1 MKQIAARIAW
11 SVGLIL
17 AVVVMCFSLVHLAPG
32 DAALVIAG
40 DSGAGDPELIEEIR
54 EDLGLDDSYLIQLS
68 RYVGDVASGDL
79 GTSYRFNEP
88 VTSRLGDRIWPTILL
103 VATALVFAIVSGGLA
118 SGRPTA
124 LSTATSFLHHDYE
137 PGYYLW
143 ELAEVLRR
151 FVLVGVFTAR
161 RPESPVSHSVTVF
174 SLVGYSMPVFWTGY
188 LLIIAFA
195 SNVRWFPVAGMRDVR
210 LEGNRLEEW
219 LDVAHHLVLPAL
231 TLGLIYLAQYSRLSR
246 ASMLEVLQSDYVR
259 TARAKGLAE
268 RKVVYK
274 HALRNAVIPVITIA
288 GLQFGAL
295 LSGALLVE
303 TVFNW
308 PGLGRLAADSVFQRD
323 APVLLGV
330 LICSAVLVVV
340 INILTDVVYRMID
353 PRIRV
358 GGSS

>member
-17 AVVVMCFSLVHLAPG
+17 AVIVMCFSLVHLAPG

-40 DSGAGDPELIEEIR
+40 DSGAGDPELIEQIR
-54 EDLGLDDSYLIQLS
+54 EDLGLDDPYLVQLS
-68 RYVGDVASGDL
+68 RYIGDVASGDF

-88 VTSRLGDRIWPTILL
+88 VTSLIGDRIWPTILL
-103 VATALVFAIVSGGLA
+103 VTTALLFAIVIG
-118 SGRPTA
+118 
-124 LSTATSFLHHDYE
+124 
-137 PGYYLW
+137 
-143 ELAEVLRR
+143 
-151 FVLVGVFTAR
+151 VLVGVFTAR
-161 RPESPVSHSVTVF
+161 RPESPVSHGVTVF

-210 LEGNRLEEW
+210 LEGNRFEEW
-219 LDVAHHLVLPAL
+219 LDIAHHLVLPAL

>member
-17 AVVVMCFSLVHLAPG
+17 AVIVMCFSLVHLAPG

-54 EDLGLDDSYLIQLS
+54 EDLCLDDPYLIQLS

-79 GTSYRFNEP
+79 GTSYRFNES
-88 VTSRLGDRIWPTILL
+88 VTSLIGDRIWPTILL
-103 VATALVFAIVSGGLA
+103 VTTALLFAIVIG
-118 SGRPTA
+118 
-124 LSTATSFLHHDYE
+124 
-137 PGYYLW
+137 
-143 ELAEVLRR
+143 
-151 FVLVGVFTAR
+151 VLVGIFTAR
-161 RPESPVSHSVTVF
+161 RPESPVSHGVTVF

-195 SNVRWFPVAGMRDVR
+195 SNVRWFPIAGMRDVR
-210 LEGNRLEEW
+210 FEGNRFEEW
-219 LDVAHHLVLPAL
+219 LDIAHHLVLPAL

-330 LICSAVLVVV
+330 LICSAALVVV

-358 GGSS
+358 GGGS

>member
-17 AVVVMCFSLVHLAPG
+17 AVIVMCFSLVHLAPG

-54 EDLGLDDSYLIQLS
+54 EDLGLDDPYLIQLS

-79 GTSYRFNEP
+79 GTSYRFNES
-88 VTSRLGDRIWPTILL
+88 VTSLIGDRIWPTILL
-103 VATALVFAIVSGGLA
+103 VTTALLFAIVIG
-118 SGRPTA
+118 
-124 LSTATSFLHHDYE
+124 
-137 PGYYLW
+137 
-143 ELAEVLRR
+143 
-151 FVLVGVFTAR
+151 VLVGIFTAR
-161 RPESPVSHSVTVF
+161 RPESPVSHGVTVF

-195 SNVRWFPVAGMRDVR
+195 SNVRWFPIAGMRDVR
-210 LEGNRLEEW
+210 FEGNRFEEW
-219 LDVAHHLVLPAL
+219 LDIAHHLVLPAL
-231 TLGLIYLAQYSRLSR
+231 TLGLIYLAQYARLSR

-330 LICSAVLVVV
+330 LICSAALVVV

-358 GGSS
+358 GGGS

>member
-17 AVVVMCFSLVHLAPG
+17 AVIVMCFSLVHLAPG

-54 EDLGLDDSYLIQLS
+54 EDLGLDDPYLIQLS

-79 GTSYRFNEP
+79 GTSYRFNES
-88 VTSRLGDRIWPTILL
+88 VTSLIGDRIWPTILL
-103 VATALVFAIVSGGLA
+103 VTTALLFAIVIG
-118 SGRPTA
+118 
-124 LSTATSFLHHDYE
+124 
-137 PGYYLW
+137 
-143 ELAEVLRR
+143 
-151 FVLVGVFTAR
+151 VLVGIFTAR
-161 RPESPVSHSVTVF
+161 RPESPVSHGVTVF

-195 SNVRWFPVAGMRDVR
+195 SNVRWFPIAGMRDVR
-210 LEGNRLEEW
+210 FEGNRFEEW
-219 LDVAHHLVLPAL
+219 LDIAHHLVLPAL

-274 HALRNAVIPVITIA
+274 HALRNAVIPVVTIA

-330 LICSAVLVVV
+330 LICSAALVVV

-358 GGSS
+358 GGGS

>member
-17 AVVVMCFSLVHLAPG
+17 AVIVMCFSLVHLAPG

-40 DSGAGDPELIEEIR
+40 ESGAGDPELIEQIR
-54 EDLGLDDSYLIQLS
+54 EDLGLDDPYLVQLS
-68 RYVGDVASGDL
+68 RYIGDVASGDF

-88 VTSRLGDRIWPTILL
+88 VTSLIGDRIWPTILL
-103 VATALVFAIVSGGLA
+103 VTTALLFATVIG
-118 SGRPTA
+118 
-124 LSTATSFLHHDYE
+124 
-137 PGYYLW
+137 
-143 ELAEVLRR
+143 
-151 FVLVGVFTAR
+151 VLVGVFTAR
-161 RPESPVSHSVTVF
+161 RPESPVSHGVTVF

-210 LEGNRLEEW
+210 LEGNRFEEW
-219 LDVAHHLVLPAL
+219 LDIAHHLVLPAL

>member
-17 AVVVMCFSLVHLAPG
+17 AVIVMCFSLVHLAPG

-40 DSGAGDPELIEEIR
+40 ESGAGDPELIEEIR
-54 EDLGLDDSYLIQLS
+54 EDLGLDDSYLVQLS

-79 GTSYRFNEP
+79 GTSYRFNES
-88 VTSRLGDRIWPTILL
+88 VTSLIGDRIWPTILL
-103 VATALVFAIVSGGLA
+103 VMTALVFAIVIG
-118 SGRPTA
+118 
-124 LSTATSFLHHDYE
+124 
-137 PGYYLW
+137 
-143 ELAEVLRR
+143 
-151 FVLVGVFTAR
+151 VLVGVFTAR
-161 RPESPVSHSVTVF
+161 RPESPVSHGVTVF

-210 LEGNRLEEW
+210 FEGNRFEEW
-219 LDVAHHLVLPAL
+219 LDIAHHLVLPAL

-330 LICSAVLVVV
+330 LICSAALVVV

-358 GGSS
+358 GGST

>member
-17 AVVVMCFSLVHLAPG
+17 AVIVMCFSLVHLAPG

-54 EDLGLDDSYLIQLS
+54 EDLGLDDPYLIQLS

-79 GTSYRFNEP
+79 GTSYRFNES
-88 VTSRLGDRIWPTILL
+88 VTSLIGDRIWPTILL
-103 VATALVFAIVSGGLA
+103 VTTALLFAIVIG
-118 SGRPTA
+118 
-124 LSTATSFLHHDYE
+124 
-137 PGYYLW
+137 
-143 ELAEVLRR
+143 
-151 FVLVGVFTAR
+151 VLVGIFTAR
-161 RPESPVSHSVTVF
+161 RPESPVSHGVTVF

-210 LEGNRLEEW
+210 FEGNRFEEW
-219 LDVAHHLVLPAL
+219 LDIAHHLVLPAL

>member
-17 AVVVMCFSLVHLAPG
+17 AVIVMCFSLVHLAPG

-54 EDLGLDDSYLIQLS
+54 EDLGLDDPYLIQLS

-79 GTSYRFNEP
+79 GTSYRFNES
-88 VTSRLGDRIWPTILL
+88 VTSLIGDRIWPTILL
-103 VATALVFAIVSGGLA
+103 VTTALVFAIVIG
-118 SGRPTA
+118 
-124 LSTATSFLHHDYE
+124 
-137 PGYYLW
+137 
-143 ELAEVLRR
+143 
-151 FVLVGVFTAR
+151 VLVGIFTAR
-161 RPESPVSHSVTVF
+161 RPESPVSHGVTVF

-210 LEGNRLEEW
+210 LEGNRFEEW
-219 LDVAHHLVLPAL
+219 LDIAHHLVLPAL

-358 GGSS
+358 GGGS

>member
-1 MKQIAARIAW
+1 MRQIAARVAW

-17 AVVVMCFSLVHLAPG
+17 AVIVMCFSLVHLAPG

-40 DSGAGDPELIEEIR
+40 ESGAGDPELIEQIR
-54 EDLGLDDSYLIQLS
+54 EDLGLDDPYLVQLS
-68 RYVGDVASGDL
+68 RYVGDVASGDF

-88 VTSRLGDRIWPTILL
+88 VTSLIGDRIWPTILL
-103 VATALVFAIVSGGLA
+103 VTTALVFAIVIG
-118 SGRPTA
+118 
-124 LSTATSFLHHDYE
+124 
-137 PGYYLW
+137 
-143 ELAEVLRR
+143 
-151 FVLVGVFTAR
+151 VLVGVFTAR
-161 RPESPVSHSVTVF
+161 RPESPVSHGVTVF

-210 LEGNRLEEW
+210 LEGNRFEEW
-219 LDVAHHLVLPAL
+219 LDIAHHLVLPAL

>member
-17 AVVVMCFSLVHLAPG
+17 AVIVMCFSLVHLAPG

-40 DSGAGDPELIEEIR
+40 DSGAGDPELIEQIR
-54 EDLGLDDSYLIQLS
+54 EDLGLDDPYLVQLS
-68 RYVGDVASGDL
+68 RYVGDVASGDF

-88 VTSRLGDRIWPTILL
+88 VTSLIGDRIWPTILL
-103 VATALVFAIVSGGLA
+103 VTTALLFAIVIG
-118 SGRPTA
+118 
-124 LSTATSFLHHDYE
+124 
-137 PGYYLW
+137 
-143 ELAEVLRR
+143 
-151 FVLVGVFTAR
+151 VLVGVFTAR
-161 RPESPVSHSVTVF
+161 RPESPVSHGVTVF

-210 LEGNRLEEW
+210 LEGNRFEEW
-219 LDVAHHLVLPAL
+219 LDIAHHLVLPAL

-330 LICSAVLVVV
+330 LISSAVLVVV

>member
-17 AVVVMCFSLVHLAPG
+17 AVIVMCFSLVHLAPG

-40 DSGAGDPELIEEIR
+40 ESGAGDPELIEQIR
-54 EDLGLDDSYLIQLS
+54 EDLGLDDPYLVQLS
-68 RYVGDVASGDL
+68 RYIGDVASGDF

-88 VTSRLGDRIWPTILL
+88 VTSLIGDRIWPTILL
-103 VATALVFAIVSGGLA
+103 VTTALLFAIVIG
-118 SGRPTA
+118 
-124 LSTATSFLHHDYE
+124 
-137 PGYYLW
+137 
-143 ELAEVLRR
+143 
-151 FVLVGVFTAR
+151 VLVGIFTAR
-161 RPESPVSHSVTVF
+161 RPESPVSHGVTVF

-210 LEGNRLEEW
+210 FEGNRFEEW
-219 LDVAHHLVLPAL
+219 LDIAHHLVLPSL

>member
-17 AVVVMCFSLVHLAPG
+17 AVIVMCFSLVHLAPG

-54 EDLGLDDSYLIQLS
+54 EDLGLDDPYLIQLS

-79 GTSYRFNEP
+79 GTSYRFNES
-88 VTSRLGDRIWPTILL
+88 VTSLIGDRIWPTILL
-103 VATALVFAIVSGGLA
+103 VTTALLFAIVIG
-118 SGRPTA
+118 
-124 LSTATSFLHHDYE
+124 
-137 PGYYLW
+137 
-143 ELAEVLRR
+143 
-151 FVLVGVFTAR
+151 VLVGVFTAR
-161 RPESPVSHSVTVF
+161 RPESPVSHGVTVF

-210 LEGNRLEEW
+210 FKGNRFEEW
-219 LDVAHHLVLPAL
+219 LDIAHHLVLPAL

-330 LICSAVLVVV
+330 LICSAALVVV

-358 GGSS
+358 GGGS

>member
-17 AVVVMCFSLVHLAPG
+17 AVIVMCFSLVHLAPG

-40 DSGAGDPELIEEIR
+40 DSGSGDPELIEEIR

-68 RYVGDVASGDL
+68 RYVGDVVSGDL

-88 VTSRLGDRIWPTILL
+88 VTSLIGDRIWPTILL
-103 VATALVFAIVSGGLA
+103 VTTALLFAIVIG
-118 SGRPTA
+118 
-124 LSTATSFLHHDYE
+124 
-137 PGYYLW
+137 
-143 ELAEVLRR
+143 
-151 FVLVGVFTAR
+151 VLVGVFTAR
-161 RPESPVSHSVTVF
+161 RPESPVSHGVTVF

-210 LEGNRLEEW
+210 FEGNRLEEC
-219 LDVAHHLVLPAL
+219 LDIAHHLVLPAL

-330 LICSAVLVVV
+330 LICSAALVVV
-340 INILTDVVYRMID
+340 INILTDVIYRMID

>member
-17 AVVVMCFSLVHLAPG
+17 AVIVMCFSLVHLAPG

-54 EDLGLDDSYLIQLS
+54 EDLGLDDPYLIQLS

-79 GTSYRFNEP
+79 GTSYRFNES
-88 VTSRLGDRIWPTILL
+88 VTSLIGDRIWPTILL
-103 VATALVFAIVSGGLA
+103 VTTALLFAIVIG
-118 SGRPTA
+118 
-124 LSTATSFLHHDYE
+124 
-137 PGYYLW
+137 
-143 ELAEVLRR
+143 
-151 FVLVGVFTAR
+151 VLVGIFTAR
-161 RPESPVSHSVTVF
+161 RPESPVSHGVTVF

-195 SNVRWFPVAGMRDVR
+195 SNVRWFPIAGMRDVR
-210 LEGNRLEEW
+210 FEGNRFEEW
-219 LDVAHHLVLPAL
+219 LDIAHHLVLPAL

-330 LICSAVLVVV
+330 LICSAALVVV

-358 GGSS
+358 GGGS

>member
-17 AVVVMCFSLVHLAPG
+17 AVIVMCFSLVHLAPG

-40 DSGAGDPELIEEIR
+40 ESGAGDPELIEQIR
-54 EDLGLDDSYLIQLS
+54 EDLGLDDPYLVQLS
-68 RYVGDVASGDL
+68 RYVGDVASGDF

-88 VTSRLGDRIWPTILL
+88 VTSLIGDRIWPTILL
-103 VATALVFAIVSGGLA
+103 VTTALVFAIVIG
-118 SGRPTA
+118 
-124 LSTATSFLHHDYE
+124 
-137 PGYYLW
+137 
-143 ELAEVLRR
+143 
-151 FVLVGVFTAR
+151 VLVGVFTAR
-161 RPESPVSHSVTVF
+161 RPESPVSHGVTVF

-210 LEGNRLEEW
+210 FEGNRFEEW
-219 LDVAHHLVLPAL
+219 LDIAHHLVLPAL

>member
-17 AVVVMCFSLVHLAPG
+17 AVIVMCFSLVHLAPG

-40 DSGAGDPELIEEIR
+40 DSGAGDPELIEQIR
-54 EDLGLDDSYLIQLS
+54 EDLGLDDPYLVQLS
-68 RYVGDVASGDL
+68 RYVGDVASGDF

-88 VTSRLGDRIWPTILL
+88 VTSLIGDRIWPTILL
-103 VATALVFAIVSGGLA
+103 VTTALVFAIVIG
-118 SGRPTA
+118 
-124 LSTATSFLHHDYE
+124 
-137 PGYYLW
+137 
-143 ELAEVLRR
+143 
-151 FVLVGVFTAR
+151 VLVGVFTAR
-161 RPESPVSHSVTVF
+161 RPESPVSHGVTVF

-210 LEGNRLEEW
+210 FEGNRFEEW
-219 LDVAHHLVLPAL
+219 LDIAHHLVLPAL

>member
-17 AVVVMCFSLVHLAPG
+17 AVIVMCFSLVHLAPG

-40 DSGAGDPELIEEIR
+40 DSGAGDPELIEQIR
-54 EDLGLDDSYLIQLS
+54 EDLGLDDPYLVQLS
-68 RYVGDVASGDL
+68 RYVGDVASGDF

-88 VTSRLGDRIWPTILL
+88 VTSLIGDRIWPTILL
-103 VATALVFAIVSGGLA
+103 VTTALLFAIVIG
-118 SGRPTA
+118 
-124 LSTATSFLHHDYE
+124 
-137 PGYYLW
+137 
-143 ELAEVLRR
+143 
-151 FVLVGVFTAR
+151 VLVGVFTAR
-161 RPESPVSHSVTVF
+161 RPESPVSHGVTVF

-195 SNVRWFPVAGMRDVR
+195 SNVRWFPVAGMCDVR
-210 LEGNRLEEW
+210 FEGNRFEEW
-219 LDVAHHLVLPAL
+219 LDIAHHLVLPAL

>member
-11 SVGLIL
+11 SFGLIL
-17 AVVVMCFSLVHLAPG
+17 AVIVMCFSLVHLAPG

-40 DSGAGDPELIEEIR
+40 DSGAGDPELIEDIR
-54 EDLGLDDSYLIQLS
+54 EDLGLDDPYLIQLS
-68 RYVGDVASGDL
+68 RYVGDVVSGDL
-79 GTSYRFNEP
+79 GTSYRFNES
-88 VTSRLGDRIWPTILL
+88 VTSLIGDRIWPTILL
-103 VATALVFAIVSGGLA
+103 VTTALLFAIVIG
-118 SGRPTA
+118 
-124 LSTATSFLHHDYE
+124 
-137 PGYYLW
+137 
-143 ELAEVLRR
+143 
-151 FVLVGVFTAR
+151 VLVGVFTAR
-161 RPESPVSHSVTVF
+161 RPESPVSHGVTVF

-210 LEGNRLEEW
+210 LEGNRFEEW
-219 LDVAHHLVLPAL
+219 LDIAHHLVLPAL

-330 LICSAVLVVV
+330 LICSAALVVV

-358 GGSS
+358 GGST

>member
-17 AVVVMCFSLVHLAPG
+17 AVIVMCFSLVHLAPG

-40 DSGAGDPELIEEIR
+40 DSGAGDPELIKEIR

-88 VTSRLGDRIWPTILL
+88 VTSLIGDRIWPTILL
-103 VATALVFAIVSGGLA
+103 VMTALLFAIVIG
-118 SGRPTA
+118 
-124 LSTATSFLHHDYE
+124 
-137 PGYYLW
+137 
-143 ELAEVLRR
+143 
-151 FVLVGVFTAR
+151 VLVGVFTAR
-161 RPESPVSHSVTVF
+161 RPESPVSHGVTVF

-188 LLIIAFA
+188 LLIIALA

-210 LEGNRLEEW
+210 FEGNRLEEW
-219 LDVAHHLVLPAL
+219 LDIAHHLVLPAL
-231 TLGLIYLAQYSRLSR
+231 TLGLIYIAQYSRLSR

>member
-17 AVVVMCFSLVHLAPG
+17 AVIVMCFSLVHLAPG

-40 DSGAGDPELIEEIR
+40 ESGAGDPELIEQIR
-54 EDLGLDDSYLIQLS
+54 EDLGLDDPYLVQLS
-68 RYVGDVASGDL
+68 RYVGDVASGDF

-88 VTSRLGDRIWPTILL
+88 VTSLIGDRIWPTILL
-103 VATALVFAIVSGGLA
+103 VTTALLFAIVIG
-118 SGRPTA
+118 
-124 LSTATSFLHHDYE
+124 
-137 PGYYLW
+137 
-143 ELAEVLRR
+143 
-151 FVLVGVFTAR
+151 VLVGIFTAR
-161 RPESPVSHSVTVF
+161 RPESPVSHGVTVF

-210 LEGNRLEEW
+210 FEGNRFEEW
-219 LDVAHHLVLPAL
+219 LDIAHHLVLPAL

-358 GGSS
+358 GRSS